1 MADVLEIWANTGKVV
16 HRDFTPEEKAQRAE
30 DAKAEKQRDKERA
43 AEAKVRA
50 SAVAHA
56 KTLGFTDEMIEVMY
70 PGLASEK

>member
-30 DAKAEKQRDKERA
+30 DERAHKAAEKQQKKD
-43 AEAKVRA
+43 AETRS
-50 SAVAHA
+50 SAIAHA
-56 KTLGFTDEMIEVMY
+56 KTLGFTDEMIAVIY